1 MNRVTWVG
9 EDLSNLIHKNKQELE
24 ALYLDFAWT
33 TLNRTRNKKL
43 ERIKAGN
50 LQMPPKPKVI
60 IKNGKT
66 VSTVQ
71 LPSPRKARILIYDI
85 ETAPI
90 ISANWGIWEQNAI
103 WVIQDWY
110 MLAFAWKWLDEKETH
125 VLALTDFPK
134 TFAKSAEDDSVLVK
148 ALWELQNEADIV
160 VAHNGAKFDQKKANS
175 RYALNGLNRPAPYQD
190 VDTLK
195 VARASFA
202 FTSNKLDDLG
212 EYFGI
217 GKKIATNKDLWK
229 RCMAKDLKAFKEM
242 KIYNKQDVVLLE
254 KLYLKFLNGGWIKN
268 HPAVNQIMGNP
279 EACPFCGVVGKMSKY
294 GFAVTPTQTFQRY
307 QCGACFGYPVSPQ
320 SIKTTIKTKFKR

>member
-1 MNRVTWVG
+1 MSRLTWAG
-9 EDLSNLIHKNKQELE
+9 EDLSNLIHKDKEELQV
-24 ALYLDFAWT
+24 LYPDFAWS

-43 ERIKAGN
+43 ARIRAGK
-50 LQMPPKPKVI
+50 LQMPPKPTTT
-60 IKNGKT
+60 IKIPT
-66 VSTVQ
+66 TPMST
-71 LPSPRKARILIYDI
+71 RKARILIYDI
-85 ETAPI
+85 ETAPLI
-90 ISANWGIWEQNAI
+90 VTTWGIWEQNAV

-134 TFAKSAEDDSVLVK
+134 TFTKNGEDDSDLVK

-175 RYALNGLNRPAPYQD
+175 RYALNGLNRPAPYHD

-212 EYFGI
+212 EYFSI

-229 RCMAKDLKAFKEM
+229 RCMAKDIKAFLEM
-242 KIYNKQDVVLLE
+242 KKYNKQDVILLE

-268 HPAVNQIMGNP
+268 HPPVNQMMGKP
-279 EACPFCGVVGKMSKY
+279 EACPSCGVEGKMTKY
-294 GFAVTPTQTFQRY
+294 GFDVTPTQTYQRW
-307 QCGACFGYPVSPQ
+307 QCGACFSYCKSPQ
-320 SIKTTIKTKFKR
+320 AVKTGDKTKFKR